1 MKRMTPTIINEIKA
15 ANPNHITAENI
26 CINELG
32 FGIGVGVCE
41 VPLGEVTF
49 VNPSRRKPCE
59 VPLGK
64 MTYVNP
70 SRRKPTE
77 TAAITAIAILA
88 FCPITL

>member
-1 MKRMTPTIINEIKA
+1 MKSIVPTNKNEIKA
-15 ANPNHITAENI
+15 ANPIHISAENI
-26 CINELG
+26 CGNVLG

-41 VPLGEVTF
+41 VPLEEVTF

-77 TAAITAIAILA
+77 TAAITANAILA